1 MPGKIPQPFI
11 DQVLNQTDIVDLIS
25 GYIDLKPK
33 GKEYIACCPFHGE
46 KTPSFTVS
54 PEKQFYHCFGCGAH
68 GTAINFLME
77 FEGLQFVEAIEVLAT
92 RLGLEVVTEN
102 GTTYQNDNQHLYQVL
117 EFANNYYQQQ
127 LRSNELAISYLKSRG
142 ISGEVAAIFDIGYAP
157 NGFNNISTLLSDKF
171 DQSILINS
179 GLLKK
184 NSENKIYDRFRHR
197 IMFPIKDPRG
207 RVIGFG
213 GRVIDDDMP
222 KYLNSPET
230 ELFHKSNTIYGIHEA
245 RSSLG
250 KIKELIIVEGYMDVV
265 ALNQHGVVNSVATLG
280 TATTSQNIK
289 NLLRYCSDL
298 VFCFDGDRAGND
310 AAWKAL
316 QNILPEFKDGINI
329 RFAFMPQGEDPDSYI
344 RGIGT
349 EAFHKFISKAS
360 TLSEYFFAKLTK
372 EIDVSNAD
380 GKAKLASYAKPL
392 LSKLPATVFKDLM
405 FKELNQRVGTVI
417 TTTSSIDVSE
427 DLHPRK
433 QPTSQSR
440 SLKYTKTRLAI
451 ALLIRDPTL
460 SQHALSLEEL
470 THLHSV
476 AGIELFIELLEIIE
490 SEPNISAIALVERFH
505 DTKNYSALKKLLTW
519 DPPDMENREQSFIKT
534 MERFKQDIRK
544 QELDA
549 LIQQEN

>member
-11 DQVLNQTDIVDLIS
+11 DQVLNQTDIVDLIN
-25 GYIDLKPK
+25 GYIDLKQK
-33 GKEYIACCPFHGE
+33 GREYTACCPFHGE

-77 FEGLQFVEAIEVLAT
+77 HEGLQFIEAIEVLAT
-92 RLGLEVVTEN
+92 RLGLEVVTEQ
-102 GTTYQNDNQHLYQVL
+102 GGTYQNDNQHLYQVL
-117 EFANNYYQQQ
+117 DLANTYYQQQ
-127 LRSNELAISYLKSRG
+127 LRSNEIAISYLKSRG
-142 ISGEVAAIFDIGYAP
+142 ISGEVAANFDIGYAP
-157 NGFNNISTLLSDKF
+157 NGFNNISTLLSESF
-171 DQSILINS
+171 EQPTLIKA
-179 GLLKK
+179 GLLKE
-184 NSENKIYDRFRHR
+184 NSEKKIYDRFRHR

-245 RSSLG
+245 RNALG
-250 KIKELIIVEGYMDVV
+250 KIKQLIIVEGYMDVV
-265 ALNQHGVVNSVATLG
+265 ALNQHDVVNSVATLG

-344 RGIGT
+344 RSIGKD
-349 EAFHKFISKAS
+349 AFCNFISNAS
-360 TLSEYFFAKLTK
+360 SLSEYFFAKLVRD
-372 EIDVSNAD
+372 IDVSTPD
-380 GKAKLASYAKPL
+380 GKAKLASNAKPL
-392 LSKLPATVFKDLM
+392 LSTLPATVFKDLM

-417 TTTSSIDVSE
+417 AGSSLVS
-427 DLHPRK
+427 DSQDQYTRTNNSK
-433 QPTSQSR
+433 QAR

-451 ALLIRDPTL
+451 ALLIRDPAL
-460 SQHALSLEEL
+460 AQHALSFEEL

-476 AGIELFIELLEIIE
+476 AGIDLFIELLEIIE
-490 SEPNISAIALVERFH
+490 AEPNISAIALVERFH
-505 DTKNYSALKKLLTW
+505 DKESYSALKKLLTW
-519 DPPDMENREQSFIKT
+519 DPPDMENRELSFIKT
-534 MERFKQDIRK
+534 MERFKDDIRK
-544 QELDA
+544 HELDA